1 MDELLLGH
9 IRMTIP
15 AQHFGV
21 STDSMALA
29 DFCRIPRGSRVL
41 DLGCGCGLLS
51 LLLLGSDPS
60 LTVCGVEL
68 LPDAAQQAREN
79 AAQNGLSSRFTVVCG
94 DLREKNAAIAPGS
107 FDCAVS
113 NPPYYPP
120 RSGCLSQ
127 DAGLAAARSELHCSV
142 EELCRAAARA
152 LRWGGRFFLVHK
164 PERLADLIC
173 ALRGAQ
179 IEPKRMQL
187 VQHRAASSASLV
199 LLEARR
205 GGKPGLVC
213 EPNLILYDESE
224 QPTAAYRRIYHLQ
237 E

>member
-1 MDELLLGH
+1 MEELLFGH

-15 AQHFGV
+15 ARHFGA
-21 STDSMALA
+21 STDSMTLA

-41 DLGCGCGLLS
+41 DLGCGCGLVS

-60 LTVCGVEL
+60 LTVCGAEL
-68 LPDAAQQAREN
+68 QPEAARQARVN
-79 AAQNGLSSRFTVVCG
+79 AAQNGLSDRFTVVCG
-94 DLREKNAAIAPGS
+94 DLRTENAAISPSS

-120 RSGCLSQ
+120 HSGRMCA
-127 DAGLAAARSELHCSV
+127 DEGLAIARSELYCPLDA
-142 EELCRAAARA
+142 LCRAAARA

-164 PERLADLIC
+164 PERLADLMT
-173 ALRGAQ
+173 ALRSVQ
-179 IEPKRMQL
+179 LEPKRMQL
-187 VQHRAASSASLV
+187 VQHRASSSPSLV

-213 EPNLILYDESE
+213 EPNLILYEE
-224 QPTAAYRRIYHLQ
+224 AGLPTAAYRRIYHIQ

>member
-15 AQHFGV
+15 ARHFGV

-29 DFCRIPRGSRVL
+29 DFCRIARGSRVL
-41 DLGCGCGLLS
+41 DLGCGCGLVS

-79 AAQNGLSSRFTVVCG
+79 AAQN
-94 DLREKNAAIAPGS
+94 DLREAHDAIAPGS

-120 RSGCLSQ
+120 RSGFVCQ
-127 DAGLAAARSELHCSV
+127 DAGLAAARSELHCSPD
-142 EELCRAAARA
+142 ELCRAAARS
-152 LRWGGRFFLVHK
+152 LRWGGRFFLVPK
-164 PERLADLIC
+164 PEWLADLIC

-179 IEPKRMQL
+179 LEPKRMQL
-187 VQHRAASSASLV
+187 VQHRASALPSLA

-205 GGKPGLVC
+205 GGKPGLAC
-213 EPNLILYDESE
+213 EPNLILYDEAG

>member
-15 AQHFGV
+15 ARHFGV

-29 DFCRIPRGSRVL
+29 DFCRIARGSRVL
-41 DLGCGCGLLS
+41 DLGCGCGLVS

-60 LTVCGVEL
+60 LTACGVEL
-68 LPDAAQQAREN
+68 LPDAARQAREN
-79 AAQNGLSSRFTVVCG
+79 AAQNGLSAQFTVVCG
-94 DLREKNAAIAPGS
+94 DLREEHTAIAPGS

-120 RSGCLSQ
+120 RSGFVCA
-127 DAGLAAARSELHCSV
+127 DASLAAARSELHCSPD
-142 EELCRAAARA
+142 ELCRAAARA

-179 IEPKRMQL
+179 LEPKRMQL
-187 VQHRAASSASLV
+187 VQHRASALPSLV

-205 GGKPGLVC
+205 GGKPGLAC
-213 EPNLILYDESE
+213 EPNLILYDETGL
-224 QPTAAYRRIYHLQ
+224 PTAAYRRIYHLQ